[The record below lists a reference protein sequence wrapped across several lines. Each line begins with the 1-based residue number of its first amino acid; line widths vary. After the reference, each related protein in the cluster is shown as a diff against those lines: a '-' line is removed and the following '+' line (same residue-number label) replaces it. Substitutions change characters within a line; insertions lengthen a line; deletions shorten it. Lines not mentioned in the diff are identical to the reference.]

1 MDSNELIGR
10 VAAAYFSARLRDA
23 DAAETARYLLDSLS
37 AEQTAAIAK
46 AILSSSTLEPLIDIK
61 LPEQWLAGY
70 GLPASCL
77 TEERATYYRNA
88 YCDKPALLIAT
99 PSDDERQ
106 SLADLTVIDSNQL
119 RSHIEL
125 WVEVAASDL
134 PLTDQHRRWW
144 LAALTALQD
153 VAPVSLDRFAHYV
166 LQTRQ
171 EINDGTVFLDALG
184 EALPT
189 LRWPRNSAMFR
200 SLNEKAAGYV
210 SKWKALFQHVQKKQA
225 CYLKKLTPSNQLLS
239 ADELSASFEKVKD
252 EIPEEYHATVRA
264 FIAAPS
270 KWNIEAEALAG
281 IEWETIKPIF
291 DGLKRERFNLG
302 RATLRFYDEKGE
314 ALLSRDDQGY
324 LETLAEQR
332 DKASEPIDDD
342 LNFYRAHR
350 GELKEDAN
358 LKSKW
363 DRFIFG
369 SPIETGDFLVG
380 LAMCMESL
388 FDQDF
393 REDAKRELRIVSD
406 KRSKSD
412 LKKLNVE
419 AGKYFAL
426 RYRGLRELVGRSIFD
441 VGSLFEYDAIQDGW
455 AQDRKYKPN
464 QSTARATLQIKFY
477 VELSIDDGAIE
488 NYRQLI
494 WRYDPNAICS
504 ELYGDVVNR
513 LAEHPLMLGQVNRE
527 SVGPK
532 GISQSLDLRDVRS
545 LSAAFGQDRGSL
557 IPVYRKEQDLSVIW
571 KRNLEEA
578 KARDYVSDETAERL
592 NILFSE
598 FSDAYRAALQ
608 KFLKVSVAA
617 PEIRSQYIVYGRLI
631 EAVSVE
637 AKGDRNRDLLLK
649 PLLALGVVPVNG
661 GASAAIVAPW
671 NPLRLQAMACKASR
685 LAGVIRHLLTA
696 RNVLFGDATLYF
708 KEIRNELEHLYFPE
722 IVLGWRERKPE
733 LVSLTDTY
741 MDYSLHELPLVYQ
754 SLGADTNENPTES
767 ANQIVDLIQRYLT
780 LFPHERANLSAVLY
794 NCDAASLPQAVVDKI
809 SELHEDENDMRCEV
823 ILRHRDR
830 TKLHRL
836 YESILEAADT
846 DMDRFVSSEAS
857 RDFMARLRI
866 GIMADQAPAPDPK
879 DGPRADLVFLH
890 DVISRHARIE
900 WYREDAKPI
909 PVDEIVPSQ
918 WSRRRPSPQDEEK
931 SIVYLCCP
939 VQTKEGWA
947 YITAIASYFKA
958 DWDADMHR
966 RYVPARQ
973 LDFHDPEMAD
983 IFKETHNLANWVVN
997 FDELLD
1003 RRQLVNQGVKVIRYK
1018 QAVTQGRNLLVSSTA
1033 SLGLL
1038 QSMLNSRIKDLIPDM
1053 PDDAVRALAQ
1063 RFIDDAN
1070 LISGDIVLRAAKRGR
1085 NASELMGIV
1094 LSHYLAK
1101 WELGLDKKIGYY
1113 FLDDYSEWLG
1123 QREGQI
1129 ADLLILRPEILPS
1142 GEKRLTVLV
1151 TEAKYIQ
1158 ESSLAEKRKESQK
1171 QLRDTV
1177 HRIEAALFGHPERL
1191 DRELWLAR
1199 FSDLLLSGIPY
1210 AAGEQLDLAGL
1221 RRSVRDGNC
1230 PIYLRG
1236 YSHVFVSGPSDGSE
1250 CSDFV
1255 EVSELAGAY
1264 QETYSR
1270 AKTRALVNAYANNTA
1285 PDAVRASVADVTVLR
1300 QHNFRS
1306 IGTRV
1311 KVKPVTAPATTQTP
1325 PTAAPPSAIP
1335 PPAPIN
1341 KVLSAQGSSPTLV
1354 SLTPAPAVVTEAKPP
1369 VHAGSRVWPYRG
1381 VARILE
1387 TRGAAK
1393 AVTAVEE
1400 EWLRTTVGRMRAAL
1414 QQFQLNSKIIA
1425 EPKLTPNAAIIR
1437 FQGAS
1442 NMTVELVLKRRS
1454 EFLTTHGLDVISAR
1468 GEPGAVAVYIARPAR
1483 QVLHT
1488 LDVWK
1493 TWAPD
1498 TTRGNHQLLV
1508 AVKEDDS
1515 QPLFVSPTDNAPHT
1529 LIAGATGSGKSVLM
1543 QNIILSIACTNTP
1556 EQAQIILI
1564 DPKLGVDYFA
1574 FDGLPHLGAGIIE
1587 DQTVAIDRLSELVG
1601 EMDRRYA
1608 VLRENRCT
1616 NIFELNQ
1623 KLDPTERLPCL
1634 WIIHDEFA
1642 EWMMTDDYRDAVSNI
1657 VSRLGVKARAA
1668 GIFLVFAAQRP
1679 DNNVMPLQL
1688 RSNLGNRLIL
1698 RVDSEGTSE
1707 IALGERG
1714 AERLLGKGH
1723 LAAKL
1728 EGHPSLIYGQVPL
1741 ISSNEIT
1748 ELVSAIRQTLPQ
1760 ASRPFP

>member
-1 MDSNELIGR
+1 MDNNELIGR
-10 VAAAYFSARLRDA
+10 VAAAYFSARLKDA
-23 DAAETARYLLDSLS
+23 DPASTARYLLDSLS

-61 LPEQWLAGY
+61 LPEQWLAGHV
-70 GLPASCL
+70 LPASCL
-77 TEERATYYRNA
+77 TKERATFYRNA
-88 YCDKPALLIAT
+88 PCDKPALLIAT

-119 RSHIEL
+119 RSHIDI
-125 WVEVAASDL
+125 WVDVASSGL

-153 VAPVSLDRFAHYV
+153 VASVSLDRFAQYV

-171 EINDGTVFLDALG
+171 EISDGTVFLDALG

-200 SLNEKAAGYV
+200 SLNEKTASYV
-210 SKWKALFQHVQKKQA
+210 SKWKALFQHVQKRQA
-225 CYLKKLTPSNQLLS
+225 CYLKKFNPSNQLLS

-252 EIPEEYHATVRA
+252 EIPEQYHATIRA

-270 KWNIEAEALAG
+270 KWNNEAEALAR

-291 DGLKRERFNLG
+291 DGLKRDPFNLG
-302 RATLRFYDEKGE
+302 VATLRFYDEKGE
-314 ALLSRDDQGY
+314 ALLSHDDQEY
-324 LETLAEQR
+324 LETLAAR
-332 DKASEPIDDD
+332 RGTSEPIDDD
-342 LNFYRAHR
+342 LNFYRVHR

-369 SPIETGDFLVG
+369 SPIEAGDFLVG

-388 FDQDF
+388 FDEDF
-393 REDAKRELRIVSD
+393 REGAKRELRVISD
-406 KRSKSD
+406 KRSKSE
-412 LKKLNVE
+412 LKKLNVD

-441 VGSLFEYDAIQDGW
+441 VGSLFEYDAIQDDW
-455 AQDRKYKPN
+455 ARDRRYKPN
-464 QSTARATLQIKFY
+464 QSTARAALQIKFY
-477 VELSIDDGAIE
+477 VVLLIDDGAIE
-488 NYRQLI
+488 NHRQLI

-513 LAEHPLMLGQVNRE
+513 LAEHPLVLGQVNRE

-532 GISQSLDLRDVRS
+532 GISQPLNLRDVRS
-545 LSAAFGQDRGSL
+545 LSPAFGQDRGSL

-578 KARDYVSDETAERL
+578 KARDHVSADKAERL
-592 NILFSE
+592 NTLFSN

-608 KFLKVSVAA
+608 GFLKVSVAA
-617 PEIRSQYIVYGRLI
+617 PEIRTQYILYGQLI
-631 EAVSVE
+631 EAVTVE
-637 AKGDRNRDLLLK
+637 AKGDRNRELLLK
-649 PLLALGVVPVNG
+649 PLLALGVIPVNG
-661 GASAAIVAPW
+661 GAPAAIVAPW
-671 NPLRLQAMACKASR
+671 NPLRLQAMTCKASR

-696 RNVLFGDATLYF
+696 RDVLFGDATLYF
-708 KEIRNELEHLYFPE
+708 KEIRNELEHPYFPE

-741 MDYSLHELPLVYQ
+741 MDYSLHELPLVDQ

-767 ANQIVDLIQRYLT
+767 ANRIVDLIQRYLT

-794 NCDAASLPQAVVDKI
+794 NCDAASLPQAVVDKL
-809 SELHEDENDMRCEV
+809 SELHEDENEMRCEV

-836 YESILEAADT
+836 YESILEAADV

-900 WYREDAKPI
+900 WYREDARHI
-909 PVDEIVPSQ
+909 PVDEIVPSH

-947 YITAIASYFKA
+947 YMTAIASYFKA
-958 DWDADMHR
+958 DWDADMQR
-966 RYVPARQ
+966 RYVIARQ

-1038 QSMLNSRIKDLIPDM
+1038 HSMLNSRIKDLIPDM
-1053 PDDAVRALAQ
+1053 PDDTVRALTK

-1101 WELGLDKKIGYY
+1101 WELGRDKKIGYY

-1123 QREGQI
+1123 QREGQL
-1129 ADLLILRPEILPS
+1129 ADLLMLRPEIMPS

-1177 HRIEAALFGHPERL
+1177 HRIEEALFGHPERL

-1199 FSDLLLSGIPY
+1199 FSDLLLTGIPY
-1210 AAGEQLDLAGL
+1210 AAGGQLDLAGF
-1221 RRSVRDGNC
+1221 RRSVRDGSC

-1255 EVSELAGAY
+1255 EVSELAGSY

-1270 AKTRALVNAYANNTA
+1270 AKTRALVNAYSNDDP
-1285 PDAVRASVADVTVLR
+1285 PDVVRASVADVTVLR
-1300 QHNFRS
+1300 QQNFRS

-1311 KVKPVTAPATTQTP
+1311 KIKPVTESAAAETP
-1325 PTAAPPSAIP
+1325 LVTRPPSTIP
-1335 PPAPIN
+1335 TPVPID
-1341 KVLSAQGSSPTLV
+1341 KAFSDDASLSSSVSSAATPTGIGE
-1354 SLTPAPAVVTEAKPP
+1354 SPP
-1369 VHAGSRVWPYRG
+1369 VKKDGKIWPYG
-1381 VARILE
+1381 SIARILE
-1387 TRGAAK
+1387 THRAAK
-1393 AVTAVEE
+1393 AVTTAED
-1400 EWLRTTVGRMRAAL
+1400 EWLRTTVARMRAAL
-1414 QQFQLNSKIIA
+1414 QQFQLNSKVIG

-1454 EFLTTHGLDVISAR
+1454 EFLTTYGLDVISAR
-1468 GEPGAVAVYIARPAR
+1468 GEPGAVALYIARPAR
-1483 QVLHT
+1483 QVIHT
-1488 LDVWK
+1488 LDLWK
-1493 TWAPD
+1493 SWAPD

-1515 QPLFVSPTDNAPHT
+1515 QPLFISPTDNAPHT

-1543 QNIILSIACTNTP
+1543 QNIVLSIACTNMP

-1574 FDGLPHLGAGIIE
+1574 FDGLPHLGAGIID
-1587 DQTVAIDRLSELVG
+1587 DQAVAIDRLGELVA

-1608 VLRENRCT
+1608 VLRANRSA

-1623 KLDPTERLPCL
+1623 RLNQTERLPCL

-1642 EWMMTDDYRDAVSNI
+1642 EWMMTDHYRDAVTNI

-1728 EGHPSLIYGQVPL
+1728 EGYPTLVYGQVPL
-1741 ISSNEIT
+1741 ISSNEIAH
-1748 ELVSAIRQTLPQ
+1748 LVSAITGTDQK
-1760 ASRPFP
+1760 F